1 MWRNWDPVVLCDTG
15 SVLSRRVK
23 TNFLMVVLNALPRM
37 KKKKIK
43 NRKMIKWKFC
53 YSAPLSPRKW
63 RFLLPQDHSCQAPWE
78 RGQRGITLQP
88 ARLSGDCC
96 TPWARCDQQIQEMP
110 VPQNDP
116 QLAWGCISGL
126 QQERSMCTPLPV
138 AAQSTTLPSLS
149 GRQVGLGVWGRRI
162 PYVEATLEQWF
173 MGYVLHD
180 VG

>member
-1 MWRNWDPVVLCDTG
+1 
-15 SVLSRRVK
+15 
-23 TNFLMVVLNALPRM
+23 
-37 KKKKIK
+37 
-43 NRKMIKWKFC
+43 
-53 YSAPLSPRKW
+53 
-63 RFLLPQDHSCQAPWE
+63 
-78 RGQRGITLQP
+78 
-88 ARLSGDCC
+88 
-96 TPWARCDQQIQEMP
+96 MP

-126 QQERSMCTPLPV
+126 QQERSMCSPLPV

>member
-1 MWRNWDPVVLCDTG
+1 
-15 SVLSRRVK
+15 
-23 TNFLMVVLNALPRM
+23 MVVLNALPRM
-37 KKKKIK
+37 KKKYIK

-96 TPWARCDQQIQEMP
+96 TPWARCDQQIQDMP

-180 VG
+180 LG